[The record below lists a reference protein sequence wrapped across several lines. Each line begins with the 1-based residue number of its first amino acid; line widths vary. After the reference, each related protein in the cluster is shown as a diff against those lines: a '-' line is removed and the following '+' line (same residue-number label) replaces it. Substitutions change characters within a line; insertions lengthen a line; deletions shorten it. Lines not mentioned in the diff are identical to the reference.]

1 MRLNKVV
8 NSRAK
13 KAGNAVPSARPP
25 ICDMRLPASPPV
37 SEPRSRLWSKSPQS
51 AGLGKQFQVLEM
63 QLRVHGNSPASR
75 DIATLLHPYTNL
87 KAHQSKGPMIITH
100 GRGVKVYDDQ
110 GKEYIEGLGG
120 LWCVSLGFSEPRL
133 VEAARRQLERL
144 PYYHSFAS
152 KSHGPAIELAERILD
167 LLPETMSK
175 VFFNNSGS
183 EANDT
188 AIKLVWYYNNALDR
202 PQKKKIVSRV
212 KAYHGVTIASA
223 SLTGL
228 PNNHRDFDLPVAGIV
243 HTGCPHHYRFAQPGE
258 SEEAFATRLA
268 EELDALIQKEGP
280 DTVAAFIAEPVM
292 GAGGVLVPP
301 RTYFDKIQPVLKKH
315 DVLLIADEVI
325 CCFGRL
331 GTMFGLEHFEMEPDM
346 VTMAKQLTSG
356 YQPMSATVVS
366 GAIYDALV
374 RQSEKIGVFAHGF
387 TYSGHPVA
395 AAVGV
400 ETLKIYEER
409 RILDHVRAAAPLFQR
424 RLHEL
429 GSHPLIG
436 EARGMGLIGALELVE
451 DKPSK
456 KPFDTAV
463 GAGPLGAELAAD
475 NGLIVRAAGDSLAIC
490 PPLIIE
496 DNEIDQLFDRLAATL
511 DQTHAELKRRGVK

>member
-1 MRLNKVV
+1 
-8 NSRAK
+8 
-13 KAGNAVPSARPP
+13 
-25 ICDMRLPASPPV
+25 
-37 SEPRSRLWSKSPQS
+37 
-51 AGLGKQFQVLEM
+51 
-63 QLRVHGNSPASR
+63 LRVHGNSAASR

-87 KAHQSKGPMIITH
+87 KAHQSKGPLIITH
-100 GRGVKVYDDQ
+100 GRGVNVYDDQ
-110 GKEYIEGLGG
+110 GNEYIEGLAG

-133 VEAARRQLERL
+133 VEAARRQMATL

-152 KSHGPAIELAERILD
+152 KSHGPAIDLAERILD

-188 AIKLVWYYNNALDR
+188 AMKLVWYYNNALGR
-202 PQKKKIVSRV
+202 PQKKKIVSRI
-212 KAYHGVTIASA
+212 KAYHGVTIAAA

-228 PNNHRDFDLPVAGIV
+228 PNNHRDFDLPIAGIV

-258 SEEAFATRLA
+258 SEEVFATRLA
-268 EELDALIQKEGP
+268 EELDALIEKEGP

-325 CCFGRL
+325 CGFGRL
-331 GTMFGLEHFEMEPDM
+331 GTMFGLEAFDIEPDM
-346 VTMAKQLTSG
+346 ITMAKQLTSG
-356 YQPMSATVVS
+356 YQPMSATVIS
-366 GAIYDALV
+366 GALYDAFV

-409 RILDHVRAAAPLFQR
+409 RILDHVRAVMPLFQE
-424 RLHEL
+424 RLRKL
-429 GSHPLIG
+429 GSHPLVG
-436 EARGMGLIGALELVE
+436 EARGMGLIGALELVQ
-451 DKPSK
+451 DKQSK
-456 KPFDTAV
+456 KPFEAAVAV
-463 GAGPLGAELAAD
+463 GALAAEMALEH
-475 NGLIVRAAGDSLAIC
+475 GLIVRAAGDTLAIC

-496 DNEIDQLFDRLAATL
+496 DKQIDQLFDRLSSTL
-511 DQTHAELKRRGVK
+511 DQTHAELRRRGVV

>member
-1 MRLNKVV
+1 M
-8 NSRAK
+8 
-13 KAGNAVPSARPP
+13 AGPSARAAP
-25 ICDMRLPASPPV
+25 ICDMTQPTH
-37 SEPRSRLWSKSPQS
+37 PRSWTSVRTCRLWAAAGDA
-51 AGLGKQFQVLEM
+51 AGLKSTIFGLWRG
-63 QLRVHGNSPASR
+63 QLRVHGNSAASR

-87 KAHQSKGPMIITH
+87 KAHQAKGPLIITG
-100 GRGVKVYDDQ
+100 GRGVNVYDDQ
-110 GKEYIEGLGG
+110 GREYLEGLAG

-133 VEAARRQLERL
+133 VEAARRQMEAL
-144 PYYHSFAS
+144 PYYHMFAS
-152 KSHGPAIELAERILD
+152 KSHGPAVELAERILD
-167 LLPETMSK
+167 LLPENLSK

-188 AIKLVWYYNNALDR
+188 AIKLVWYYNNALGR
-202 PQKKKIVSRV
+202 PQKKKIISRV
-212 KAYHGVTIASA
+212 KAYHGVTIVSA

-228 PNNHRDFDLPVAGIV
+228 PNNHRDFDLPVPGIL
-243 HTGCPHHYRFAQPGE
+243 HAGCPHHYRFAQPSE
-258 SEEAFATRLA
+258 SEEAFASRLA
-268 EELDALIQKEGP
+268 EELDALIVKEGP

-301 RTYFDKIQPVLKKH
+301 PTYFDKIQPVLKKH

-325 CCFGRL
+325 CGFGRL
-331 GTMFGLEHFEMEPDM
+331 GTMFGLEHFDIKPDM

-409 RILDHVRAAAPLFQR
+409 RTIDHVRAVMGHFQE
-424 RLHEL
+424 RLRQL
-429 GSHPLIG
+429 GGHPLVG

-451 DKPSK
+451 DKK
-456 KPFDTAV
+456 TKRPFEAAV
-463 GAGPLGAELAAD
+463 AAGPLAAEIALD
-475 NGLIVRAAGDSLAIC
+475 HNLIVRAAGETLAVC
-490 PPLIIE
+490 PPLII
-496 DNEIDQLFDRLAATL
+496 DDKEIDRLFDRLTATL
-511 DQTHAELKRRGVK
+511 DGTHAELKRRGVK